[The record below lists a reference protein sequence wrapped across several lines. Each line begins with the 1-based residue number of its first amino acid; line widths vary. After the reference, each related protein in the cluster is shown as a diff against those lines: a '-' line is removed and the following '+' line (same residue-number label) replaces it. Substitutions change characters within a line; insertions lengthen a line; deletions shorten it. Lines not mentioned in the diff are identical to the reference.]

1 MTKRAI
7 ILCGLVGLQLAVAPR
22 LKSQTIGTS
31 GAATLGELVEGLGT
45 TARVLVIGAHP
56 DDEDTRLIAWLA
68 KGRHVET
75 AYLSLTRGDGGQNLI
90 GDELGPELGMIRTE
104 ELLAAR
110 RIDGGRQFFT
120 RAYDFGFTKT
130 LSETERLW
138 PKDSILEDMV
148 AIVRAYRPHVIISIW
163 SGTPSDGHGQH
174 QYAGVVA
181 REVFDA
187 SADTVRFP
195 PSKLGGLPAWQA
207 MKFYRSRGFRG
218 GPTSYAF
225 NTGEYDPLLGESYA
239 EIASVSRSQHRSQ
252 GQGSVPQLGP
262 AMDGVKLEVSKVS
275 DPAGQERTL
284 FDGID
289 TSWARFKDLSLPDSS
304 RRALDS
310 LVSTERAVRSA
321 ERLAEP
327 SAMVAPLAHLLQLV
341 SRAQTAVQCNT
352 LVSAADVRLPPCT
365 PRMGDLALALE
376 TEHARTG
383 AALLHASG
391 VVIQATAPRE
401 LVATGDSLPVT
412 ITVFNEG
419 REPVTLLGTSAW
431 QTARVNGAAGDDKAI
446 EPGESANVT
455 QQLHAAAEPTVSW
468 WLRHPLR
475 GDMFDFGDTG
485 NSVPVQ
491 LVEGEDRVV
500 ASGATI
506 ALRIAG
512 ADAVVDVDPIV
523 HRFADRARGEVDRP
537 IATVPAI
544 TVLLQHEIE
553 YALANHPFDRT
564 MVVHVASAATA
575 PRQVDVTLA
584 LPRGLV
590 ADTATRHVTLPPFG
604 DADLYFRLSGTMRA
618 GRDSI
623 TAVATSQGER
633 FATGYVPI
641 EYEHIR
647 PLRSY
652 RPSTVRIEAVPATYA
667 KLKVGYVRGVG
678 DNVLPMLQELGL
690 DVTEL
695 DPARLP
701 QTSLAGFTT
710 IVLGTRAYESDP
722 ALVKNNAAL
731 MRFAREGGTLVV
743 QYSQAAIQR
752 LGVLPYPVTFANPA
766 DRVTDET
773 APVRVVDP
781 GSPVLAV
788 PNKIGEQDFANWVQ
802 ERALY
807 MPRTFDSAYRPVF
820 SMNDP
825 GEAPNDAALLVAPIG
840 KGTYVYTTLSFFRQL
855 PAGNPGAARLF
866 INLLSATPAAAHRPP
881 VPASGAVRP

>member
-7 ILCGLVGLQLAVAPR
+7 VFCGLIGLQLAPAPR
-22 LKSQTIGTS
+22 LESQATRTP
-31 GAATLGELVEGLGT
+31 GAAALGELVEGLGT

-130 LSETERLW
+130 LAETERLW
-138 PKDSILEDMV
+138 PQDSILEDMV

-187 SADTVRFP
+187 AADTVRFP
-195 PSKLGGLPAWQA
+195 PSKLGGLPPWQA
-207 MKFYRSRGFRG
+207 MKFYRARGFRG

-275 DPAGQERTL
+275 TVGGQERTL

-289 TSWARFKDLSLPDSS
+289 TSWARFKNVNVADSVRS
-304 RRALDS
+304 ALDS
-310 LVSTERAVRSA
+310 LAGA
-321 ERLAEP
+321 ERVVDAARDLAHP
-327 SAMVAPLAHLLQLV
+327 ARMVAPLA
-341 SRAQTAVQCNT
+341 AY
-352 LVSAADVRLPPCT
+352 VRLATRARAGVACSLLEPTGVMPAC
-365 PRMGDLALALE
+365 RGAMGDLVASLE
-376 TEHARTG
+376 TTLRRASN
-383 AALLHASG
+383 ALLDASG
-391 VVIQATAPRE
+391 VLIEATAPRE
-401 LVATGDSLPVT
+401 VVAESDTMTVT
-412 ITVFNEG
+412 VAVHNEG
-419 REPVTLLGTSAW
+419 TAPVRLDFVASGGAQAVVSSPMRTIEPDSA
-431 QTARVNGAAGDDKAI
+431 ARVGLSYKAF
-446 EPGESANVT
+446 P
-455 QQLHAAAEPTVSW
+455 EPTQSW
-468 WLRHPLR
+468 WLTRPLV
-475 GDMFDFGDTG
+475 GDMF
-485 NSVPVQ
+485 NISVAGGVDPS
-491 LVEGEDRVV
+491 LIRGEDRLGESDVRVV
-500 ASGATI
+500 LTI
-506 ALRIAG
+506 DGTSVTVAAG
-512 ADAVVDVDPIV
+512 PIIR
-523 HRFADRARGEVDRP
+523 RFADRARGEVDRP
-537 IATVPAI
+537 LATVPAI
-544 TVLLQHEIE
+544 TVLLQHEVE
-553 YALANHPFDRT
+553 YALANRPFDRT
-564 MVVHVASAATA
+564 MVVHVRSAATT
-575 PRQVDVTLA
+575 PRDVDVSLSLPHGLA
-584 LPRGLV
+584 
-590 ADTATRHVTLPPFG
+590 ADTATRRVTLSPFG
-604 DADLYFRLSGTMRA
+604 DADLYFRVHGTMKA

-623 TAVATSQGER
+623 TAVATSQGQR
-633 FATGYVPI
+633 FAEGYVPI

-647 PLRSY
+647 PLRYY

-667 KLKVGYVRGVG
+667 KLKIGYVRGVG

-695 DPARLP
+695 DPARLA
-701 QTSLAGFTT
+701 QTNLAAFTT
-710 IVLGTRAYESDP
+710 IVLGTRAYESNP
-722 ALVKNNAAL
+722 ELVRNNGAL
-731 MRFAREGGTLVV
+731 MRFTRDGGTLVV
-743 QYSQAAIQR
+743 QYSQAAIER

-781 GSPVLAV
+781 GSPLLAT
-788 PNKIGEQDFANWVQ
+788 PNRIGESDFANWVQ

-807 MPRTFDSAYRPVF
+807 MPRTFDKAYRPVF

-825 GEAPNDAALLVAPIG
+825 GEPPNDAAVLVAPLG
-840 KGTYVYTTLSFFRQL
+840 KGTYVYTTMSFFRQL
-855 PAGNPGAARLF
+855 PAGNSGAARLF

-881 VPASGAVRP
+881 VPPSGAVRP

>member
-1 MTKRAI
+1 M
-7 ILCGLVGLQLAVAPR
+7 
-22 LKSQTIGTS
+22 
-31 GAATLGELVEGLGT
+31 GELVEGLGT

-56 DDEDTRLIAWLA
+56 DDEDTRLVAWLA

-110 RIDGGRQFFT
+110 RIDGGRQYFT

-130 LSETERLW
+130 LAETEKLW
-138 PKDSILEDMV
+138 PRDSILKDMV

-174 QYAGVVA
+174 QYSGVVA

-195 PSKLGGLPAWQA
+195 PAKLGGLPAWQA
-207 MKFYRSRGFRG
+207 AKFYRARGFRG

-225 NTGEYDPLLGESYA
+225 NTGDYDPLLGETYA

-275 DPAGQERTL
+275 DPEAQERTL
-284 FDGID
+284 FDGLD
-289 TSWARFKDLSLPDSS
+289 TSWARFSNLSLPDSS

-310 LVSTERAVRSA
+310 LVATERAVRA
-321 ERLAEP
+321 AQNLAHP
-327 SAMVAPLAHLLQLV
+327 SGMVAPLARHLVLIGRAASAVRCTTSQMLTSLV
-341 SRAQTAVQCNT
+341 
-352 LVSAADVRLPPCT
+352 LPECAPE
-365 PRMGDLALALE
+365 MADLALALE
-376 TEHARTG
+376 TARERTT
-383 AALLHASG
+383 AALLDAAG
-391 VVIQATAPRE
+391 VLIQAAAPRE
-401 LVATGDSLPVT
+401 LVAESDSLPVT
-412 ITVFNEG
+412 LSVHNEG
-419 REPVTLLGTSAW
+419 TEPVTLLRAAVFQPAGVKPANGGGQSIDPGQSA
-431 QTARVNGAAGDDKAI
+431 T
-446 EPGESANVT
+446 VT
-455 QQLHAAAEPTVSW
+455 QQYHAGSTPTMSW
-468 WLRHPLR
+468 WLRHPLN
-475 GDMFDFGDTG
+475 GDMFDFGNTG
-485 NSVPVQ
+485 NSVPPE
-491 LVEGEDRVV
+491 LVAGEDRVV
-500 ASGATI
+500 TSGAAI
-506 ALRIAG
+506 SLRIAG
-512 ADAVVDVDPIV
+512 ADAAVEVEPIV
-523 HRFADRARGEVDRP
+523 RRFADRARGEVDRP

-553 YALANHPFDRT
+553 YALANHPLDRT
-564 MVVHVASAATA
+564 VVVHVASAATA
-575 PRQVDVTLA
+575 PRQVDVRLA
-584 LPRGLV
+584 LPSGLT
-590 ADTATRHVTLPPFG
+590 ADTATRHVALAPFAN
-604 DADLYFRLSGTMRA
+604 ADLSFRVHGMLKP

-623 TAVATSQGER
+623 TAVATSGGER
-633 FATGYVPI
+633 FTQGYVPI

-647 PLRSY
+647 PLRYY
-652 RPSTVRIEAVPATYA
+652 RPSTVRIESVDARYA
-667 KLKVGYVRGVG
+667 KLEIGYVRGVG

-695 DPARLP
+695 DPTRLP
-701 QTSLAGFTT
+701 QTNLGAYTT
-710 IVLGTRAYESDP
+710 IVIGTRAYEANP
-722 ALVKNNAAL
+722 ALVANNAAL
-731 MRFAREGGTLVV
+731 MRFARDGGTLVV
-743 QYSQAAIQR
+743 QYSQAAIER

-781 GSPVLAV
+781 GSPLLSA
-788 PNKIGEQDFANWVQ
+788 PNRIGERDFEHWVQ

-825 GEAPNDAALLVAPIG
+825 NDPPNDAALLVAPLG
-840 KGTYVYTTLSFFRQL
+840 KGTFVYTTLSFFRQL

-866 INLLSATPAAAHRPP
+866 INLLSAKPNAARRPQI
-881 VPASGAVRP
+881 PASGPIKP